1 MSKCEEPDF
10 RLYTFVLRSQARP
23 RLVGQVGVPG
33 MAAVDD
39 ALRLAVLGHVRE
51 HQNLVVLG
59 QQILAKNVR
68 LQVTEAAA
76 ESDLLVR
83 RQGLVAEDE
92 EAVGVEG
99 VAHPREIGIVDRP
112 GQIQADDLRAEY
124 GRERR
129 DGEGHEQI
137 SDYVRTIIR
146 PGGRNGR
153 SEEHTSE
160 LQSLMRISYA
170 GF

>member
-1 MSKCEEPDF
+1 
-10 RLYTFVLRSQARP
+10 
-23 RLVGQVGVPG
+23 
-33 MAAVDD
+33 MAACDD
-39 ALRLAVLGHVRE
+39 SLRVAVHGHVRE
-51 HQNLVVLG
+51 HYKLVVLG
-59 QQILAKNVR
+59 QRILTKNVR

-129 DGEGHEQI
+129 DGE
-137 SDYVRTIIR
+137 
-146 PGGRNGR
+146 R
-153 SEEHTSE
+153 SEARRVGKECVGTCRSRWSQYH
-160 LQSLMRISYA
+160 
-170 GF
+170 

>member
-1 MSKCEEPDF
+1 
-10 RLYTFVLRSQARP
+10 
-23 RLVGQVGVPG
+23 
-33 MAAVDD
+33 MAACDD
-39 ALRLAVLGHVRE
+39 SLRVAVHGHVRE
-51 HQNLVVLG
+51 HYKLVVLG
-59 QQILAKNVR
+59 QRILTKNVR

-124 GRERR
+124 GRSRR
-129 DGEGHEQI
+129 DGEGPEQI
-137 SDYVRTIIR
+137 YDYDRPTLR
-146 PGGRNGR
+146 PGGRKGNASTR
-153 SEEHTSE
+153 FRHD
-160 LQSLMRISYA
+160 
-170 GF
+170 

>member
-1 MSKCEEPDF
+1 
-10 RLYTFVLRSQARP
+10 
-23 RLVGQVGVPG
+23 
-33 MAAVDD
+33 MAACDD
-39 ALRLAVLGHVRE
+39 SLRVAVHGHVRE
-51 HQNLVVLG
+51 HYKLVVLG
-59 QQILAKNVR
+59 QRILTKNVR

-76 ESDLLVR
+76 ESDLLFW
-83 RQGLVAEDE
+83 RQRLIAEDE

-129 DGEGHEQI
+129 DGEGHEPI

-146 PGGRNGR
+146 
-153 SEEHTSE
+153 SEERRVGNECVSTSR
-160 LQSLMRISYA
+160 SRGWPYH
-170 GF
+170 